1 MTTSRLA
8 WAGTGPARRRLH
20 TVIRAHLSAQG
31 PERFVVPKML
41 KQGAPSPKL
50 AWMTLRGAILKL
62 VFCDDNRLLAEALAA
77 ALRAW
82 GYYPAAVTTSAAA
95 GITAVAEHR
104 PDACLLDLRFPSGA
118 DGLTAARQMRAQSP
132 RTKVV
137 MLTGAHDLAVTREAR
152 SIGVAGCLAKDQSVS
167 QIASALQQI
176 ISGRSFFGQA
186 RPGRPPAA
194 VTRRPPSRYDLTP
207 RETEVLRRIVEG
219 QSTAQMSQ
227 EMNIAVSTLRTY
239 VKNLLTKLG
248 THTRLQAAALASRE
262 GLLTAR
268 QPA

>member
-1 MTTSRLA
+1 M
-8 WAGTGPARRRLH
+8 
-20 TVIRAHLSAQG
+20 
-31 PERFVVPKML
+31 
-41 KQGAPSPKL
+41 
-50 AWMTLRGAILKL
+50 KL
-62 VFCDDNRLLAEALAA
+62 VLCDDNRLLAEALAA

-82 GYYPAAVTTSAAA
+82 GYEPAAVTTSAAE
-95 GITAVAEHR
+95 GITAVAKHR
-104 PDACLLDLRFPSGA
+104 PDVCLLDLRFPSGA

-132 RTKVV
+132 RTAVV
-137 MLTGAHDLAVTREAR
+137 MLSGALDPAVTREAR
-152 SIGVAGCLAKDQSVS
+152 SIGVAGYLAKDQSVS
-167 QIASALQQI
+167 QIAGALQLI
-176 ISGRSFFGQA
+176 ISGRPFYSSA
-186 RPGRPPAA
+186 RPGRPAA
-194 VTRRPPSRYDLTP
+194 ATRRPPSRYDLTP

-219 QSTAQMSQ
+219 QSTAQMSV

>member
-1 MTTSRLA
+1 
-8 WAGTGPARRRLH
+8 
-20 TVIRAHLSAQG
+20 
-31 PERFVVPKML
+31 
-41 KQGAPSPKL
+41 
-50 AWMTLRGAILKL
+50 MTLRGAILKL
-62 VFCDDNRLLAEALAA
+62 VLCDDNRLLAEALAA

-82 GYYPAAVTTSAAA
+82 GYHPAAVTTSAAA
-95 GITAVAEHR
+95 GVSAVAEHR

-132 RTKVV
+132 RTAVV
-137 MLTGAHDLAVTREAR
+137 MLSGTLDPSVTMQAR
-152 SIGVAGCLAKDQSVS
+152 SIGVAGYLAKDQSVS
-167 QIASALQQI
+167 QIASALQLI
-176 ISGRSFFGQA
+176 ISGRSFYGPA
-186 RPGRPPAA
+186 RPGRPPAQA
-194 VTRRPPSRYDLTP
+194 TRRPPSRYDLTP
-207 RETEVLRRIVEG
+207 RETEVLRRIVAG
-219 QSTAQMSQ
+219 QTTTQMSL